1 MTVLRALGELW
12 RLGVGVT
19 SVVVVCLLGHAL
31 GFQQVSLTVLY
42 LTLPVALLFI
52 VAYVPER
59 PWTSWFGTS
68 LLLLAIGV
76 FVAGVAAMLFRIYG
90 IDYPFRELLGAVW
103 IGTVFAAM
111 VMRTWVLIAAQW
123 RTGHGVGGWLRRLVN
138 H

>member
-1 MTVLRALGELW
+1 MRTVGELW
-12 RLGVGVT
+12 RLGVGIA
-19 SVVVVCLLGHAL
+19 SVVTICVLGQVF
-31 GFQQVSLTVLY
+31 GFQQVSLNVLY

-59 PWTSWFGTS
+59 PWSTWFGTS

-76 FVAGVAAMLFRIYG
+76 FVAGLAALLFRVYG

-123 RTGHGVGGWLRRLVN
+123 RNRHGVGGLWRRSLRR
-138 H
+138 